1 MHGQPC
7 PVLVPH
13 PRGRRGDAGDMV
25 FLETTYRAFKCWPEG
40 SRRGA
45 RAGVRSWVEQPQA
58 PQAPGRVLH
67 PRPPPPAPSAPSWRL
82 PAGRG
87 RRPCRPP
94 APGRKR
100 GPGPRR
106 QPPCRCFLGVRDGG
120 AVGAFRP
127 QALPSFS
134 GGGCPGGGALA
145 VALEL
150 ASTPWRSGRCSRLA
164 SCARSLGPG
173 PTHLL
178 TRASWRGGGRVH
190 PRAPGPF
197 STLRSPAASRGHF
210 LRPGVYFRGSG

>member
-13 PRGRRGDAGDMV
+13 PRGRGGDAGDMV
-25 FLETTYRAFKCWPEG
+25 FLETIYRAFKCWPEG

-45 RAGVRSWVEQPQA
+45 RAGVRSGRAAAGTTGSWESPA
-58 PQAPGRVLH
+58 PPAPTPGSQRALMAPPRRPGQKALQAPGG
-67 PRPPPPAPSAPSWRL
+67 SL
-82 PAGRG
+82 PATVFSG
-87 RRPCRPP
+87 CET
-94 APGRKR
+94 
-100 GPGPRR
+100 
-106 QPPCRCFLGVRDGG
+106 GVPWAR
-120 AVGAFRP
+120 FTLRLS
-127 QALPSFS
+127 LPSR
-134 GGGCPGGGALA
+134 GGCPGGGALA

-150 ASTPWRSGRCSRLA
+150 ASTPWRSGCCSRLA

-197 STLRSPAASRGHF
+197 STLRSPAATRGHF
-210 LRPGVYFRGSG
+210 LRPGVYFRGRG